1 MGSEQQFCLRWHNY
15 QSSLLATLPL
25 LLDGDDLTDV
35 TLCAGGRS
43 LKAHRVVLSAC
54 SQYFKDLFKEMQ
66 PMQHP
71 VIVLPGTEF
80 TDLCALV
87 TFMYSGEVNIYQHQL
102 TSLLAMADTLHIRG
116 LAEFTGYTGFVNNS
130 ESVRKET
137 STSPRSK
144 RAKVT
149 APTLT
154 SSDDL
159 LYHAMTS
166 RTKPKNVKPKAD
178 NSSSESF
185 PCWDNITTQN
195 TAEDLSQRVPSSGS
209 GSALDDTINL
219 TNSNNNN
226 NNNNNDNVNVP
237 SIKQESDQQEST
249 GSSSGGTVTNTAD
262 HNTSSSA
269 LPTDLTQSN
278 NSESGS
284 KNTTNRSERG
294 ERGSGQNVS
303 NSKLYAMCFVCGK
316 MLSNQY
322 NLRVHMETHLNA
334 HYACS
339 ACNHV
344 SRSRDALR
352 KHVSYRHPQTST
364 ETPSRSTKQLHP

>member
-116 LAEFTGYTGFVNNS
+116 LAEFTGYSGFVNNT
-130 ESVRKET
+130 ETVRKEP
-137 STSPRSK
+137 SASPRSK
-144 RAKVT
+144 RAKIT

-154 SSDDL
+154 ASDDL
-159 LYHAMTS
+159 LYQAMTS
-166 RTKPKNVKPKAD
+166 RTKPKNVKTKVE
-178 NSSSESF
+178 NSSESLF
-185 PCWDNITTQN
+185 PCWDSITTQN
-195 TAEDLSQRVPSSGS
+195 MAEDLSQRVPSRGS
-209 GSALDDTINL
+209 GSVLDDPINV
-219 TNSNNNN
+219 TNN
-226 NNNNNDNVNVP
+226 NNNNNDNSSTTSP
-237 SIKQESDQQEST
+237 PIKQENDQQESA
-249 GSSSGGTVTNTAD
+249 GSNSNSTLASTTENNSSI
-262 HNTSSSA
+262 A
-269 LPTDLTQSN
+269 LPTDLTQGNRTETGTKS
-278 NSESGS
+278 
-284 KNTTNRSERG
+284 TTNRSSERG
-294 ERGSGQNVS
+294 PGQNVS
-303 NSKLYAMCFVCGK
+303 SSKLYAMCFVCGK

-352 KHVSYRHPQTST
+352 KHVSYRHPQTASD
-364 ETPSRSTKQLHP
+364 TPTRSNKQLHP